1 MRIKEFKTITF
12 GTTDLTVIEDSLR
25 KIQDIPGLLTI
36 TGLSTKVSKKFVLI
50 VDATIEED
58 IRLGYKSRTWSGTD
72 KLETALQR
80 LKGMKES
87 KVVGHLHPEIII
99 TK

>member
-12 GTTDLTVIEDSLR
+12 GTTDLETIESSLR
-25 KIQDIPGLLTI
+25 HIQDVTGLLTI
-36 TGLSTKVSKKFVLI
+36 SGLSTKVSKKYVLI
-50 VDATIEED
+50 VDATRDED

-72 KLETALQR
+72 KLETALKK
-80 LKGMKES
+80 LKELTES
-87 KVVGHLHPEIII
+87 TVVGHLHPEIIV